1 MATIYDIKPKF
12 QAMLR
17 PLVVK
22 LHEWNVTPNGVTVSA
37 ALLSILFGVLLY
49 IQLHS
54 VLLLL
59 LPAFLLLRMMMN
71 AIDGMLAKEHDKQ
84 TRLGMFL
91 NELGDMVS
99 DAALYL
105 PLALWIDAPVELII
119 GIVVIALVGE
129 AAGILAIAVGSK
141 RRYDGPFG
149 KSDRAF
155 FFSVLALAL
164 YFFTFHSNAYLIL
177 LIFAFI
183 LSVATVVNRLRAA
196 LREGDS

>member
-22 LHEWNVTPNGVTVSA
+22 LHQWNVTPNGVTVSA
-37 ALLSILFGVLLY
+37 ALLSILFGLLLY
-49 IQLHS
+49 IQLHP

-71 AIDGMLAKEHDKQ
+71 AIDGMLAKEYNQQ

-91 NELGDMVS
+91 NEIGDMVS

-105 PLALWIDAPVELII
+105 PLAIWIDVPVELII

-129 AAGILAIAVGSK
+129 AAGILGIAVGST
-141 RRYDGPFG
+141 RRYDGPSV
-149 KSDRAF
+149 KVTVP
-155 FFSVLALAL
+155 FSLVSLRLHCIS
-164 YFFTFHSNAYLIL
+164 FRFIQTFI
-177 LIFAFI
+177 
-183 LSVATVVNRLRAA
+183 
-196 LREGDS
+196 

>member
-22 LHEWNVTPNGVTVSA
+22 LHQWNVTPNGVTVSA
-37 ALLSILFGVLLY
+37 ALLSILFGLLLY
-49 IQLHS
+49 IQLHP

-71 AIDGMLAKEHDKQ
+71 AIDGMLAKEYNQQ

-91 NELGDMVS
+91 NEIGDMVS

-105 PLALWIDAPVELII
+105 PLAIWIDVPVELII

-129 AAGILAIAVGSK
+129 AAGILGIAVGST

-155 FFSVLALAL
+155 FFSVLAFAL
-164 YFFTFHSNAYLIL
+164 YFFSFHSNVYLIAL
-177 LIFAFI
+177 GIVFI
-183 LSVATVVNRLRAA
+183 LSVMTVINRIRAA
-196 LREGDS
+196 LKEGEG